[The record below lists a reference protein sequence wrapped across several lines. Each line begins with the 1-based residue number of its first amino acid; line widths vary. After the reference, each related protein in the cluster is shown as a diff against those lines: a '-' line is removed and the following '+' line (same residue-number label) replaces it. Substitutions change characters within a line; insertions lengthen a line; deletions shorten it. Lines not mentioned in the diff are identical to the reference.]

1 MNWMAVFWFVLL
13 VVFLIAE
20 ASTVTMISLW
30 FAAGALGAL
39 AVSLLGS
46 GVWLQAG
53 AFFVVSAVA
62 LTALRPIARK
72 YFTPRLTK
80 TNVDSVIGAEGLV
93 TQAIDNVSARG
104 QMKLGAME
112 WTARSASGEP
122 IPEGTLVRVEKI
134 EGVKVFVTPVKV
146 LETVRS

>member
-62 LTALRPIARK
+62 LTALRPIVRK